1 MSEASYT
8 RRVSEPPAVRWTARR
23 GGSWQDGRCWDAGR
37 PPLPDER
44 ACFDRPVAGIVSV
57 DGRVAAARVEVDL
70 GDPSASVTL
79 GGPGTLVLTG
89 ADRFQGKPVALQVAD
104 GTLHLAAPLRVEVAA
119 PRFGAHPGGTLVVAT
134 PHVRAVA
141 DDLKLMVS
149 QTGALELRVDR
160 WEPGFDLD
168 VATSRTLGLG
178 PHVIDFGAER
188 GPEPRLLAFRSFKE
202 HDGDEL
208 LIRGFRPGDQL
219 RFEEDPYESTDP
231 GKELRLHAVR
241 FAGAAHGSAA
251 RVERSDRFFY
261 LLPRDRR
268 FTMPSAE
275 PAGKQTS
282 RPVTDVRTAAP
293 VPIAETAREGDA
305 ISLPDG
311 RLLAAIADG
320 RAPVSIS
327 VSAGDGWSRPAA
339 LLVPAGSIGATAP
352 SLLPLPSGA
361 ILLVYQALYPSG
373 GMAVAAAV
381 CSAPA
386 RAGSASAWSRP
397 RVAPGL
403 EPGLQLANGRLA
415 QGSAGLMLPFAL
427 GSQAGL
433 LASTDE
439 GATWRRHGPLLAGP
453 GTGLRYPAVVEP
465 EPGRLLLLAATS
477 THRIYRSESP
487 DGGATWS
494 MPTEVTTLVAPE
506 APLALSPLARGA
518 GLMVAWNHHSHRGDG
533 RDRIR
538 LSVATSA
545 DGMRWDRP
553 RLLTPDPSQLA
564 TCPSLAPIDDEH
576 GRFVA
581 SYIQIADPGSGT
593 GVLQSVELAHG
604 PIAPITSPAP

>member
-1 MSEASYT
+1 MSEAPT
-8 RRVSEPPAVRWTARR
+8 VRWIALR

-44 ACFDRPVAGIVSV
+44 ACFDRPVAGVVSV
-57 DGRVAAARVEVDL
+57 DARVAVARVEVDL
-70 GDPSASVTL
+70 GDPGASVTL
-79 GGPGTLVLTG
+79 GGSGTLVLTG
-89 ADRFQGKPVALQVAD
+89 ADRLQGKPVALQVAG

-119 PRFGAHPGGTLVVAT
+119 PRFGAHPGGTLVIAT

-141 DDLKLMVS
+141 EDLKLMVS
-149 QTGALELRVDR
+149 QTGALELRTDH

-241 FAGAAHGSAA
+241 FAGTAHGGAA

-275 PAGKQTS
+275 PAGTKTS
-282 RPVTDVRTAAP
+282 RPVTAARTAAP
-293 VPIAETAREGDA
+293 GTIAETARAGDA

-327 VSAGDGWSRPAA
+327 FSAGDGWSRPTA
-339 LLVPAGSIGATAP
+339 LLPPAGSIGATAP

-361 ILLVYQALYPSG
+361 ILLVFQALYPSG
-373 GMAVAAAV
+373 GMAVAAAA
-381 CSAPA
+381 CNAPA
-386 RAGSASAWSRP
+386 RAGTASAWPRP
-397 RVAPGL
+397 RAAPGL

-415 QGSAGLMLPFAL
+415 QGNAALMLPFTL
-427 GSQAGL
+427 GAQAGVL
-433 LASTDE
+433 TSTDE

-453 GTGLRYPAVVEP
+453 GAGLRYPAVVES
-465 EPGRLLLLAATS
+465 EPGHLILLAATS

-494 MPTEVTTLVAPE
+494 MPTEVTTLVAPD
-506 APLALSPLARGA
+506 APFALSPLARGA

-533 RDRIR
+533 SDRIR
-538 LSVATSA
+538 LSVATSV

-564 TCPSLAPIDDEH
+564 TCPSLAPIDDER

-581 SYIQIADPGSGT
+581 TYVHLAHPENGT
-593 GVLQSVELAHG
+593 GMLQSVELALGH
-604 PIAPITSPAP
+604 IAPITTPAP

>member
-149 QTGALELRVDR
+149 QTGALELRTDR

-168 VATSRTLGLG
+168 AATSRTLGLG

-188 GPEPRLLAFRSFKE
+188 GPEPRLLAFRTFKE

-219 RFEEDPYESTDP
+219 RFEEDPHESTDP

-241 FAGAAHGSAA
+241 FAGTAHGGAA
-251 RVERSDRFFY
+251 LVERSGRFFH
-261 LLPRDRR
+261 LLPEDRR
-268 FTMPSAE
+268 YTVPAPDSAE
-275 PAGKQTS
+275 PPAS
-282 RPVTDVRTAAP
+282 RPVTAVQAGAP
-293 VPIAETAREGDA
+293 VPIAEARAGDA
-305 ISLPDG
+305 VSLPGG
-311 RLLAAIADG
+311 RLLAAIAGDG
-320 RAPVSIS
+320 TPLSIS
-327 VSAGDGWSRPAA
+327 VSAGSGWSRPAPLPLPRGA
-339 LLVPAGSIGATAP
+339 IGATAP
-352 SLLPLPSGA
+352 SLLRLPSGA
-361 ILLVYQALYPSG
+361 ILLVYQALLS
-373 GMAVAAAV
+373 ADAAAV
-381 CSAPA
+381 AVSACTAPE
-386 RAGSASAWSRP
+386 RAGTAAAWSSSRM
-397 RVAPGL
+397 VPGL
-403 EPGLQLANGRLA
+403 SPNLRLANGRLTPRRDA
-415 QGSAGLMLPFAL
+415 LLLPITVGSE
-427 GSQAGL
+427 AGL
-433 LASTDE
+433 LTSIDE
-439 GATWRRHGPLLAGP
+439 GGTWQRLGPLLPGP
-453 GTGLRYPAVVEP
+453 GAGLLYPAVAEFDQ
-465 EPGRLLLLAATS
+465 RKLLLLAATS
-477 THRIYRSESP
+477 THRIYRSESA
-487 DGGATWS
+487 DGGSTWS
-494 MPTEVTTLVAPE
+494 TPTEVTTLVAP
-506 APLALSPLARGA
+506 ASPFALTALPGA
-518 GLMVAWNHHSHRGDG
+518 GLLVAWNHHSHRGDG

-545 DGMRWDRP
+545 DGTRWERP
-553 RLLTPDPSQLA
+553 RMLTPDASQLA
-564 TCPSLAPIDDEH
+564 TCPSLAPVDDEH

-581 SYIQIADPGSGT
+581 TYVDLAHPGNGT
-593 GVLQSVELAHG
+593 GMLQAVELTI
-604 PIAPITSPAP
+604 P

>member
-1 MSEASYT
+1 MSEA
-8 RRVSEPPAVRWTARR
+8 PAVCWTALR
-23 GGSWQDGRCWDAGR
+23 GGNWQNGRCWDAGR

-44 ACFDRPVAGIVSV
+44 ACFDRPVAGVVNV
-57 DGRVAAARVEVDL
+57 DAHVAVARVEVDL
-70 GDPSASVTL
+70 GDPRAAVTL
-79 GGPGTLVLTG
+79 GGSGTLVLTG

-119 PRFGAHPGGTLVVAT
+119 PRFGAHPGGTLIVAT

-141 DDLKLMVS
+141 EDLKLMVS
-149 QTGALELRVDR
+149 QTGALELRTDR

-241 FAGAAHGSAA
+241 FAGTAHGGAA

-275 PAGKQTS
+275 PAGTKTS
-282 RPVTDVRTAAP
+282 RPVTAARTAAP
-293 VPIAETAREGDA
+293 GTIAETARAGDA

-327 VSAGDGWSRPAA
+327 VSAGDGWSRPTA

-381 CSAPA
+381 CNAPA
-386 RAGSASAWSRP
+386 RAGTACAWSRP
-397 RVAPGL
+397 RAAPGL

-415 QGSAGLMLPFAL
+415 QGNAALMLPFTL
-427 GSQAGL
+427 GAQAGVL
-433 LASTDE
+433 TSTDE

-453 GTGLRYPAVVEP
+453 GAGLRYPAVVES
-465 EPGRLLLLAATS
+465 EPGHLILLAATS

-494 MPTEVTTLVAPE
+494 MPTEVTTLVAPD
-506 APLALSPLARGA
+506 APFALSPLARGA

-533 RDRIR
+533 SDRIR
-538 LSVATSA
+538 LSVSTSV
-545 DGMRWDRP
+545 DGIRWDRP

-564 TCPSLAPIDDEH
+564 TCPSLAPIDDERS
-576 GRFVA
+576 RFVA
-581 SYIQIADPGSGT
+581 TYVHLAHPGNGT
-593 GVLQSVELAHG
+593 GMLQSVELTIPSTA
-604 PIAPITSPAP
+604 ITVPR

>member
-1 MSEASYT
+1 MSEA
-8 RRVSEPPAVRWTARR
+8 PAVRWTARR
-23 GGSWQDGRCWDAGR
+23 GGTWQDGRCWDAGR
-37 PPLPDER
+37 APRPDER
-44 ACFDRPVAGIVSV
+44 ARFDRPVAGVVSV
-57 DGRVAAARVEVDL
+57 DARVAVARVEVDL
-70 GDPSASVTL
+70 DDPSASVTL
-79 GGPGTLVLTG
+79 GGSGTLVLTG

-119 PRFGAHPGGTLVVAT
+119 PRFGAHPGGTLIVAT

-149 QTGALELRVDR
+149 QTGALELRTDR

-168 VATSRTLGLG
+168 AATSRTLGLG

-219 RFEEDPYESTDP
+219 RFEEDPHQSTDP

-241 FAGAAHGSAA
+241 FAGAAHGGAA
-251 RVERSDRFFY
+251 RVERSGRFFY
-261 LLPRDRR
+261 LLPEDRR

-275 PAGKQTS
+275 PAMKRTS
-282 RPVTDVRTAAP
+282 RPVTAVRTAAP
-293 VPIAETAREGDA
+293 VPIAETARAGDA
-305 ISLPDG
+305 ISLPGG

-327 VSAGDGWSRPAA
+327 VSGGNGWSRPEA
-339 LLVPAGSIGATAP
+339 LPVPADAIGATAP
-352 SLLPLPSGA
+352 SLLRLPSGA

-373 GMAVAAAV
+373 GMEVAAAL

-386 RAGSASAWSRP
+386 RAGTADAWSRP
-397 RVAPGL
+397 RLTPGL
-403 EPGLQLANGRLA
+403 EPGLRLANGRLA
-415 QGSAGLMLPFAL
+415 QGGAGLMLPFTV
-427 GSQAGL
+427 GPQAGV

-453 GTGLRYPAVVEP
+453 GAGLRYPAVAES

-506 APLALSPLARGA
+506 APFALSPLARGA

-553 RLLTPDPSQLA
+553 CLLMPDPSQLA
-564 TCPSLAPIDDEH
+564 TFPTLSPIDDDP
-576 GRFVA
+576 GRFLATYV
-581 SYIQIADPGSGT
+581 QIADPESGQ
-593 GVLQSVELAHG
+593 GVLQSVELAI
-604 PIAPITSPAP
+604 P